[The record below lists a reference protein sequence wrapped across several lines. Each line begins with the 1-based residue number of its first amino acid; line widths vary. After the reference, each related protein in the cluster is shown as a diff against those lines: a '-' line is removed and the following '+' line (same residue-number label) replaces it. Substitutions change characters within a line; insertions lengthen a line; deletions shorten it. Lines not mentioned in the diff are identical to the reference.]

1 MSLKNIFVALCVFL
15 LVSCIFSLSKSHVNV
30 GVTRRG
36 SLSKS
41 HVSVGVTR
49 RGYIETRLEISSNDY
64 GSIAHEGLLVSDL
77 QRSIDFYVNAF
88 AFEDV
93 THLRNPELPFEG
105 AFLAIGTSQLH
116 LMRLPNP
123 DAGVSRPEHGGRDRH
138 FAISCRRGSVE
149 KLKERLRELDH
160 PYTMSRSGRAALF
173 CRDPDENAIEF
184 FEVDDF
190 S

>member
-1 MSLKNIFVALCVFL
+1 
-15 LVSCIFSLSKSHVNV
+15 
-30 GVTRRG
+30 
-36 SLSKS
+36 
-41 HVSVGVTR
+41 
-49 RGYIETRLEISSNDY
+49 
-64 GSIAHEGLLVSDL
+64 
-77 QRSIDFYVNAF
+77 
-88 AFEDV
+88 
-93 THLRNPELPFEG
+93 
-105 AFLAIGTSQLH
+105 
-116 LMRLPNP
+116 MRLPNP